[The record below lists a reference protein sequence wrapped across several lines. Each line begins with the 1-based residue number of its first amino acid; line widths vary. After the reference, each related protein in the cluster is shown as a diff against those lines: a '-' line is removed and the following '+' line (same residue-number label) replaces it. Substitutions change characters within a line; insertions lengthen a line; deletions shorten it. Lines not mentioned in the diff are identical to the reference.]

1 MQKVMH
7 QNQDR
12 TDDVTMPGRK
22 LMIFQVVAA
31 AQFCGVILK
40 FFSYALLTFAREL
53 GEYISEFCGSY

>member
-1 MQKVMH
+1 MYQENNKLTFIMQKVMH

-31 AQFCGVILK
+31 AQFCGVI
-40 FFSYALLTFAREL
+40 F
-53 GEYISEFCGSY
+53 